1 MHDLDWADSEAAR
14 AGGSGILGSMTR
26 GEPGKQTYIDIDISF
41 FSLQLYLNIINNT
54 SEIKLVK

>member
-1 MHDLDWADSEAAR
+1 
-14 AGGSGILGSMTR
+14 MTR
-26 GEPGKQTYIDIDISF
+26 VGGLDMGEPGKQTYIDIDISF